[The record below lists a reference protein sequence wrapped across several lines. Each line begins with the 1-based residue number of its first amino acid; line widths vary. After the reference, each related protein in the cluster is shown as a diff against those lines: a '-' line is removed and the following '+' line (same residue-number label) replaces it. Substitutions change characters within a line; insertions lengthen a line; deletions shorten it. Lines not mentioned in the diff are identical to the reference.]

1 MGAGH
6 GSLALQVG
14 VLLYNM
20 PKGVHALCSLK
31 AARSQRLI
39 LRNESAKKQQ
49 PQHHRAS
56 STAGLLLILHIVQ
69 SAFATTLWLS
79 AAVLRRRWPG

>member
-1 MGAGH
+1 MGAGQS
-6 GSLALQVG
+6 SLALQD
-14 VLLYNM
+14 LCYCTRCLR
-20 PKGVHALCSLK
+20 ACTLCSLR
-31 AARSQRLI
+31 AARSQRLS
-39 LRNESAKKQQ
+39 LCDKSAKTQQ

>member
-1 MGAGH
+1 MGAGQS
-6 GSLALQVG
+6 SLALQV
-14 VLLYNM
+14 VCYCTTCLR
-20 PKGVHALCSLK
+20 ACTLCSSK
-31 AARSQRLI
+31 AARLQRLI
-39 LRNESAKKQQ
+39 LRNESAKTQQ

-56 STAGLLLILHIVQ
+56 STAGLLLILHVVQ